1 MVLPKKL
8 VLGGL
13 LLIVLGGVFFLVIL
27 PLISPSEAENKG
39 EETTPAENKTPS
51 NIPVPVKVV
60 KAQRG
65 PLVISLKTP
74 GEAYTEK
81 NIKIKAEVEGK
92 VKAIYVQEGQEVRP
106 GQLLLELDDRSYQ
119 LDLEAQEADRLR
131 YLSELLLEKQ
141 FSSPRQVTPSDREKL
156 SQLEKEYN
164 RIRELYQKGMVSRDE
179 LERISRQYEMALIEA
194 GEKKEE
200 IRAAVT
206 GLTQAEIRVRKA
218 KLVLEKTRI
227 KAPFGGIVWGIEVA
241 RGQNVS
247 VGTELFSLVDLRN
260 IKIMAKVLESE
271 INKIQVGREA
281 NLVFS
286 SYPEK
291 KFKGKVVAISPVI
304 DPEERTCPVVIS
316 VANPQGE
323 IRPGMHAEVEIAA
336 EIYEDCLLIPQ
347 EAVLVRG
354 GRKMAFVV
362 EDGLAKWRYIQ
373 VGHENDDYAEVLEGI
388 KEGEMV
394 IIEGHITLAH
404 DAPVRI
410 VE

>member
-1 MVLPKKL
+1 MILPKKL
-8 VLGGL
+8 ILGGL
-13 LLIVLGGVFFLVIL
+13 FLVVLGVVIVLVIL
-27 PLISPSEAENKG
+27 PLVSPPKAEDQ
-39 EETTPAENKTPS
+39 EENVSSTEKTTPP

-60 KAQRG
+60 KAHRG
-65 PLVISLKTP
+65 ILVISLKTP

-92 VKAIYVQEGQEVRP
+92 IKAIYVREGQAVKQ
-106 GQLLLELDDRSYQ
+106 GQLLLELDDRPYQ

-141 FSSPRQVTPSDREKL
+141 FSSPRIATPSDKEKL
-156 SQLEKEYN
+156 SRIEKEYN
-164 RIRELYQKGMVSRDE
+164 RLRDLYQRGLVSREE
-179 LERISRQYEMALIEA
+179 LEKVSRQYEMALIEA

-218 KLVLEKTRI
+218 KLSLEKTKVR
-227 KAPFGGIVWGIEVA
+227 APFSGIIWGIKVA
-241 RGQNVS
+241 PGQNVS
-247 VGTELFSLVDLRN
+247 GGTELFSLVDLRN

-271 INKIQVGREA
+271 INKIKVGREA
-281 NLVFS
+281 TLVFS
-286 SYPEK
+286 SYPQK
-291 KFKGKVVAISPVI
+291 KFKGKVLAVSPII

-323 IRPGMHAEVEIAA
+323 IKPGMHAEVEIAA

-373 VGHENDDYAEVLEGI
+373 VGNENEDYAEVLDGI
-388 KEGEMV
+388 KEGELV
-394 IIEGHITLAH
+394 IVEGHITLAH